1 VSGSYRTANCTLCGM
16 YDLTLSQP
24 HFSMPRSL
32 SARRKGT
39 SRKQKLFT
47 KGLGSGNIHD
57 DVDLAGYTH
66 GGSEPNTTRS
76 KAAPAPS
83 ANLRLKKDLRNTHR
97 REQTAKTRLEAERC
111 ARTADTTVY
120 HESLERLAAS
130 LTQAFSE
137 RSQLLHAVES
147 AKHRADHSE
156 QIAELMEERV
166 KVAEHHAELAD
177 QLIQAAKD
185 DSASLK
191 AALDKLAT
199 DNLEL
204 TLALDASGELTMEL
218 EGHLHELEGNLHKLQ
233 TSSEKQRAE
242 LLENQNQLLDM
253 QQALERLGKTK
264 QHLESDRRNIQRRL
278 ERRPAIEQRALQ
290 VALTNAQAAEKA
302 VDLKQKGG
310 QVKVPVRNLVR
321 CLASRGVSTI
331 QMNSVIHEVVRAFG
345 FEVKDSISPRT
356 ISRII
361 LEGLVAARMQLAV
374 EMGAATSKL
383 FNFYPTDELADR
395 LIQGLTVAY
404 DGTSIRHQQHESN
417 IITLALP
424 TYAIQRSPSADLA
437 PLEAQKIVQ
446 RTLGVH
452 RTSAHTSE
460 EQANGFISR
469 VSACFDLLARSSIKS
484 ASRLGLEGFALKL
497 SGAEGDHAPDAK
509 GVVPYLVEFKKRCAV
524 KQLGEGAVDALTD
537 TERMQAV
544 LEALGEFLQSKGSSY
559 WDNLAEDRRSAKLR
573 ELYQELA
580 IQLGEELFDALNP
593 DEQGDILFLAW
604 TGCCMHKD
612 MNVVKR
618 GVEAMNLAWQKL
630 GFDAPIALPNKF
642 VAKGAPIS
650 AVTKQGQKEVV
661 KAPCGA
667 VRATILAGL
676 MFNNRDDKVGFHDT
690 YQDFFESLHGY
701 SCVFPDTSNTRFQS
715 HCAAAAELLVN
726 LDAYIQFLELVRD
739 SKTEPS
745 FNNIELN
752 LYNALHDVP
761 TLTELAVL
769 ALRSQ
774 AIGIPYIGYVRTY
787 SGSAVELGPFHEMLK
802 THLRKLIEDP
812 GILIGSSAS
821 AAKATLLGQGWDRP
835 DVAYCIWAMV
845 PRLPAIEA
853 ILVEYLRGELMA
865 WDVYTSEW
873 ASDGV
878 IASATHAQRRR
889 AHLPATNDACEG
901 DLGQARVMTRTL
913 NLDENQ
919 RNARVMWLKNHT
931 EEFVKAMFT
940 QEEHQF
946 IMEEARR
953 MDMSGEAKASR
964 AAQARALVHKAI
976 EGAEKVR
983 RRLEKKKAFGEK
995 LAATELCLSVE
1006 ILARMTDKEL
1016 GDQIDKWREV
1026 DKNIGVK
1033 SKRKKQ
1039 EKYEA
1044 ILAAIDRLAQ
1054 QGEQGGSQAMVEAM
1068 DEEQTHADI
1077 TLPDDSEIRYQPGW

>member
-1 VSGSYRTANCTLCGM
+1 MKA
-16 YDLTLSQP
+16 
-24 HFSMPRSL
+24 
-32 SARRKGT
+32 
-39 SRKQKLFT
+39 
-47 KGLGSGNIHD
+47 LGSGKIHN
-57 DVDLAGYTH
+57 DVDLAGQIH
-66 GGSEPNTTRS
+66 DGSEPNTSHS
-76 KAAPAPS
+76 KATLPLLAS
-83 ANLRLKKDLRNTHR
+83 RCLKKDLRNTHR
-97 REQTAKTRLEAERC
+97 REQSAKTSLYIERC
-111 ARTADTTVY
+111 ARKADTTVY
-120 HESLERLAAS
+120 QKSLEKLSVS
-130 LTQAFSE
+130 LTHASSE
-137 RSQLLHAVES
+137 RDHLLHAVES
-147 AKHRADHSE
+147 AKHRANHSE
-156 QIAELMEERV
+156 HVAESMGERV
-166 KVAEHHAELAD
+166 RDAEQQAELANW
-177 QLIQAAKD
+177 LIQAAKD
-185 DSASLK
+185 DIASSK
-191 AALDKLAT
+191 AMLDQLAT

-204 TLALDASGELTMEL
+204 TLALDASNELTMEL
-218 EGHLHELEGNLHKLQ
+218 EGHLHELQ
-233 TSSEKQRAE
+233 TSSEKQRSE
-242 LLENQNQLLDM
+242 LLENRDQLLDM
-253 QQALERLGKTK
+253 QQALDRLGKTK
-264 QHLESDRRNIQRRL
+264 QHLECDRRNIKRRL
-278 ERRPAIEQRALQ
+278 ERRPGMYQRALQ
-290 VALTNAQAAEKA
+290 VALTGAQAVEKA
-302 VDLKQKGG
+302 VNLKQKGG
-310 QVKVPVRNLVR
+310 KVKVPVRNLVR

-331 QMNSVIHEVVRAFG
+331 QMNTVIHEVVRACG

-383 FNFYPTDELADR
+383 FSFYPSDKPTDG

-424 TYAIQRSPSADLA
+424 TYAIQRSPSAELA
-437 PLEAQKIVQ
+437 PLGAQKIVQ

-469 VSACFDLLARSSIKS
+469 VSACFDLLARSPIKG
-484 ASRLGLEGFALKL
+484 ASRLGLEEFALKL

-509 GVVPYLVEFKKRCAV
+509 GVVPYLVEFKKRSAV
-524 KQLGEGAVDALTD
+524 KQLGEGALDALTD

-544 LEALGEFLQSKGSSY
+544 LEALGEFLRSKDRSY
-559 WDNLAEDRRSAKLR
+559 WDNLTDEQHSAKLR

-580 IQLGEELFDALNP
+580 IQLGEELFDALDP
-593 DEQGDILFLAW
+593 DEQNDILFLAW

-618 GVEAMNLAWQKL
+618 GVEAMNSAWQKL
-630 GFDAPIALPNKF
+630 GVDAPIALPNKF

-650 AVTKQGQKEVV
+650 AATKQGQKELV

-690 YQDFFESLHGY
+690 YRDFFESLFGY

-726 LDAYIQFLELVRD
+726 LDAYVQFLEMIRD

-745 FNNIELN
+745 FNNIEMN
-752 LYNALHDVP
+752 LYNALHDIP

-769 ALRSQ
+769 ALRAQ
-774 AIGIPYIGYVRTY
+774 AIGIPYIGYVRSY
-787 SGSAVELGPFHEMLK
+787 PSSAVELGPFHELLK
-802 THLRKLIEDP
+802 AHLQKLIEDP
-812 GILIGSSAS
+812 GLLIGNNASSAT
-821 AAKATLLGQGWDRP
+821 ATLLGRGWDRP

-845 PRLPAIEA
+845 PRLPAMEA
-853 ILVEYLRGELMA
+853 ILIEYLRGELIG
-865 WDVYTSEW
+865 WEVYTSEW
-873 ASDGV
+873 ASDGI
-878 IASATHAQRRR
+878 IANATPTQLKR
-889 AHLPATNDACEG
+889 AYLPATNDACEG

-931 EEFVKAMFT
+931 EDFVKAMFT

-953 MDMSGEAKASR
+953 MEMSGEGKASR

-983 RRLEKKKAFGEK
+983 RRSEKKKAFGEK

-1006 ILARMTDKEL
+1006 ILAKMTDKEL
-1016 GDQIDKWREV
+1016 GDQIDKWREF
-1026 DKNIGVK
+1026 DKSIGVK

-1054 QGEQGGSQAMVEAM
+1054 QGGQGGSEATAEAM
-1068 DEEQTHADI
+1068 DEEQTHVDI